1 MPITVKINRYKD
13 LSRKDNIRMSI
24 KSSFAEFAGRSSY
37 WFLHNVFHGGS
48 SLPGK
53 ITLKLDPN
61 ILSEFSKKYDL
72 VIITGTNGKTLTT
85 ALSTRVLR
93 EKYPQ
98 VVTNPSGSNM
108 EQGIVTAFITAP
120 RAKQKGL
127 AVLEVDEANVRMV
140 TKHIQPIAIVMTNL
154 FRDQM
159 DRYGEIY
166 TTYDKILAGVKLAP
180 KATIIANGDEQIFNT
195 KDLPNPVIYYGF
207 ANDHQEDLRAPANTD
222 GLLCPKCQ
230 HILHFH
236 NITYA
241 SLGEYFCPNCGFHRP
256 ELTYK
261 VTAIGSM
268 TPTSSK
274 FQIDGHPFEIGV
286 GGLYNIYNA
295 LAAYSLG
302 RFLGVSPA
310 QIQNAFQA
318 DEHVFGRQEIINVDG
333 KEVTLVLVK
342 NPVGLNQVIDMV
354 LTDPEPFSFGFLL
367 NAHYADGIDTSWIW
381 DGNFEK
387 LNNHSIKK
395 FFTGGERYKDISTR
409 LTMAGINDIEEEPD
423 LAKVIDKIK
432 QMPTKHVYVLSSY
445 TAMLQLRKELS
456 ERKYIQGGMD

>member
-1 MPITVKINRYKD
+1 
-13 LSRKDNIRMSI
+13 MSF
-24 KSSFAEFAGRSSY
+24 KSSFAEFVGRSSY

-61 ILSEFSKKYDL
+61 ILQAFSKKYDL
-72 VIITGTNGKTLTT
+72 AIITGTNGKTLTT
-85 ALSTRVLR
+85 ALSVRVLR
-93 EKYPQ
+93 EKYPN

-108 EQGIVTAFITAP
+108 EQGIVTTFITAP
-120 RAKQKGL
+120 KSNQKGL
-127 AVLEVDEANVRMV
+127 AVLEVDEANVRMI
-140 TKHIQPIAIVMTNL
+140 TKYIQPKAIVMTNI

-180 KATIIANGDEQIFNT
+180 KATIIANGDDQIFNT

-207 ANDHQEDLRAPANTD
+207 DNNHQDDLMAPANTD

-236 NITYA
+236 NISYA
-241 SLGEYFCPNCGFHRP
+241 SLGEYFCPNCGFSRP
-256 ELTYK
+256 KLTYR
-261 VTAIGSM
+261 VTKLGKM

-274 FQIDGHPFEIGV
+274 FEIDGHPYEIGV

-302 RFLGVSPA
+302 RFFGVTPN
-310 QIQNAFQA
+310 QVKNAFEA
-318 DEHVFGRQEIINVDG
+318 DEHVFGRQEIVHVGD

-342 NPVGLNQVIDMV
+342 NPVGLNQVLDMI
-354 LTDPEPFSFGFLL
+354 LTDPEPFTFGFLL
-367 NAHYADGIDTSWIW
+367 NANYADGIDTSWIW
-381 DGNFEK
+381 DGNFER
-387 LNNHSIKK
+387 LNNHEIPY
-395 FFTGGERYKDISTR
+395 FITGGKRYRDISTR
-409 LTMAGINDIEEEPD
+409 LRMAGIKDIHEEPE
-423 LAKVIDKIK
+423 LKEVINQIQD
-432 QMPTKHVYVLSSY
+432 MPTKHIYLLSSY
-445 TAMLQLRKELS
+445 TAMLQLRKELADK
-456 ERKYIQGGMD
+456 KYIKRGMD

>member
-1 MPITVKINRYKD
+1 
-13 LSRKDNIRMSI
+13 MSI
-24 KSSFAEFAGRSSY
+24 QSSFAEFAGRSSY

-53 ITLKLDPN
+53 ITIKLDPN
-61 ILSEFSKKYDL
+61 ILSEFAKKYDL

-85 ALSTRVLR
+85 ALSVRVLR
-93 EKYPQ
+93 EKYSN

-120 RAKQKGL
+120 RAKKKGL

-166 TTYDKILAGVKLAP
+166 TTYDKILAGIKLAP
-180 KATIIANGDEQIFNT
+180 QATIIANGDEQIFNT

-207 ANDHQEDLRAPANTD
+207 DNDHQDDLRAPANTD

-241 SLGEYFCPNCGFHRP
+241 SLGEYFCPHCGFHRP
-256 ELTYK
+256 ELKYR
-261 VTAIGSM
+261 VTELGQM
-268 TPTSSK
+268 TPTSST
-274 FQIDGHPFEIGV
+274 FSINGHQFKIGV

-302 RFLGVSPA
+302 RFLGVTPE

-367 NAHYADGIDTSWIW
+367 NANYADGIDTSWIW

-387 LNNHSIKK
+387 LNVPRIAHY
-395 FFTGGERYKDISTR
+395 FTGGERYKDISTR
-409 LTMAGINDIEEEPD
+409 LRMAGIEHLQEEPD
-423 LAKVIDKIK
+423 LTKVIDAIK
-432 QMPTKHVYVLSSY
+432 TMPTKHVYLLSSY
-445 TAMLQLRKELS
+445 TAMLQLRKELA
-456 ERKYIQGGMD
+456 ERKYIQGGMN